1 MPYAWILA
9 SLFAVITVAYALWF
23 FVPVIKFR
31 FLDRMGNQPVS
42 VVVSAHNEAE
52 NLKKLIP
59 ALFDQQHPD
68 FQVVIINDR
77 STDHTAEVLWDFR
90 QTYGDKLHVVDV
102 PPQEWKSFR
111 GNKKFALTLGIK
123 AARHDRLLLTDA
135 DCLPASARWISRM
148 TAPLDDENIQFVL
161 GYGRYRKRAGLLNS
175 IIRYETLQTMAQYAG
190 HALRGMPYMG
200 VGRNLAYR
208 KSFFLE
214 NNGFDRHFH
223 LLSGDDDLL
232 VNRLATKTNTAV
244 CLHPEAHTLSEP
256 KVRFGEWIRQK
267 RRHLSAS
274 AHYRLR
280 DKILLGIFSGSL
292 AGFWFFW
299 LWWAA
304 MAWNTP
310 WPWGVFALRAGIS
323 HGLLW
328 KTGRKL
334 GDAVALFLMPLVE
347 VLWVLSQGFIVLRN
361 MISKP
366 QTWH

>member
-1 MPYAWILA
+1 MHYVWMFTT
-9 SLFAVITVAYALWF
+9 LFGLISVIYALWF

-31 FLDRMGNQPVS
+31 FRDRMGTEPVS

-59 ALFDQQHPD
+59 ALFRQEHSD

-77 STDHTAEVLWDFR
+77 STDDTAGLLWDFR
-90 QTYGDKLHVVDV
+90 QTYGDRLHVVEV

-135 DCLPASARWISRM
+135 DCLPASPRWISRM

-161 GYGRYRKRAGLLNS
+161 GYGRYRKHPGLLNS

-190 HALRGMPYMG
+190 HALRGIPYMG

-208 KSFFLE
+208 KSFFLQ

-232 VNRLATKTNTAV
+232 VNRLGTKENTAV
-244 CLHPEAHTLSEP
+244 CLHPEAHTISEP
-256 KVRFGEWIRQK
+256 KRSFRDWFRQK

-274 AHYRLR
+274 SHYRLR
-280 DKILLGIFSGSL
+280 DKALLGLFSGAT

-299 LWWAA
+299 VMWTVY
-304 MAWNTP
+304 AWDTA
-310 WPWGVFALRAGIS
+310 WPWVAFVIRNGIY

-328 KTGRKL
+328 QTGRRT
-334 GDAVALFLMPLVE
+334 GEPMALFLMPLVE
-347 VLWVLSQGFIVLRN
+347 PLWVLSQGFIFFRN
-361 MISKP
+361 LISKP